1 MDGDSGIMDGW
12 VGTWMD
18 DGCMDGWKEGLGGWM
33 DKEILVEV
41 IILEIW
47 GDFKHYYVGI
57 KLNL

>member
-1 MDGDSGIMDGW
+1 M
-12 VGTWMD
+12 V
-18 DGCMDGWKEGLGGWM
+18 DGCMYGWKEGLGGWM

-47 GDFKHYYVGI
+47 GDFKDYYIGI